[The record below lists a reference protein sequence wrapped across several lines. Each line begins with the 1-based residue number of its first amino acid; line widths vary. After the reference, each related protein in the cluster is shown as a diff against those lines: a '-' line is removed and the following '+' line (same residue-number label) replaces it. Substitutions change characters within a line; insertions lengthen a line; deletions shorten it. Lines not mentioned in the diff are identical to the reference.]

1 MNLISQLNALESSGL
16 IRLSR
21 ARPELEYLFRHA
33 LAQDA
38 AYNSLLRQDRKHL
51 HLVVA
56 ESLESLYPEQT
67 NEMAATLA
75 YHFERAELRDRAI
88 HYLERAGDNA
98 RAAYANQEALDFYR
112 RAIAY
117 IEQLGDGQAEKWR
130 DVEIAVRESVADLSE
145 LSGNHGEALAVY
157 ERVMTLPEPDQKLVR
172 ARIHRKSANIQIVR
186 QDFERARRLFDEA
199 ETVLGDAGADR
210 PVEEWGEWI
219 MIQLDCSWMLYL
231 ANQVDELTDLAE
243 KARPIIELYGSARQ
257 RSRFYSSLCQAGFR
271 RDRYVISNET
281 LVLAMEAYKAWQE
294 SDSAVD
300 TGRVVFGVGFCHLWR
315 GEYEETERV
324 LLYGLSLVEK
334 TGDLVTQTMYV
345 TYLAVLYRKLG
356 KLDEVKRLVAHSLD
370 LAVKTQMK
378 NYAGM
383 AMANLSWIAWREGR
397 YAELQKHAR
406 EAIDYWAVVKIQYPL
421 QWAAQWPLLA
431 VATKEGRI
439 SDAADCARKMLS
451 PEQQLLPGALAAAL
465 EQAIEAFKRG
475 QTDQAQTQFEE
486 TICLAGQMGYL

>member
-1 MNLISQLNALESSGL
+1 VNLISQLNTLESSGL
-16 IRLSR
+16 IRLLR

-51 HLVVA
+51 HLAVA

-67 NEMAATLA
+67 NEMSATLA

-88 HYLERAGDNA
+88 HYLKRAGDRA

-112 RAIAY
+112 RAIFY

-130 DVEIAVRESVADLSE
+130 DVEIAARESVADLTE
-145 LSGNHGEALAVY
+145 LSGNHEEALADY
-157 ERVMTLPEPDQKLVR
+157 ERVMTMLAPEQKIVR
-172 ARIHRKSANIQIVR
+172 ARLHRKSANIQIVR

-199 ETVLGDAGADR
+199 ETALGDAGADR

-219 MIQLDCSWMLYL
+219 MIQLDRSWMLYL
-231 ANQVDELTDLAE
+231 SSHVDELTDLAE
-243 KARPIIELYGSARQ
+243 KARPIIERYGTAMQ
-257 RSRFYSSLCQAGFR
+257 RSRFYSSLSQAGFR
-271 RDRYVISNET
+271 RERWVISNET
-281 LVLAMEAYKAWQE
+281 LALAMESYKAWQE
-294 SDSAVD
+294 SDSAAD
-300 TGRVVFGVGFCHLWR
+300 TGRGAFEVGFCHLWR
-315 GEYEETERV
+315 GEYEEAERA

-345 TYLAVLYRKLG
+345 TYLTVLYRKLG
-356 KLDEVKRLVAHSLD
+356 KLDEVKRLAAHSLD
-370 LAVKTQMK
+370 LAGKTQMK
-378 NYAGM
+378 LYAGT

-397 YAELQKHAR
+397 YAELQQHAR
-406 EAIDYWAVVKIQYPL
+406 EAVDHWADVKVQYPFH
-421 QWAAQWPLLA
+421 WAAQWPLLA

-439 SDAADCARKMLS
+439 SDAVDCARKMLS
-451 PEQQLLPGALAAAL
+451 TDQQLLPAALTAAL
-465 EQAIEAFKRG
+465 EQAIEDVEQG

-486 TICLAGQMGYL
+486 TIRMAGQMGYL